1 MYTKAIAHFEKA
13 DPILFAVTRNI
24 EPFTLSKSQMLFI
37 ELCDHIISQQLSLKA
52 SASIFERFSQLF
64 PSKNITPQ
72 ALIILPDETIRTAG
86 LSYTK
91 VAYLKDLSQKIIE
104 NTVQLDHLEEL
115 PDQEVI
121 ETLIKVKGV
130 GRWTAE
136 MFLMSALAREDVFS
150 YGDLG
155 LRKAI
160 QKLYRLKKEPT
171 QKQAEKLAKKWSPY
185 RTYACKI
192 LWKSLAM

>member
-1 MYTKAIAHFEKA
+1 MYTKALTHFQKV
-13 DPILFAVTRNI
+13 DSILFAVTTNI
-24 EPFTLSKSQMLFI
+24 EPFMLLKSQTLFI
-37 ELCDHIISQQLSLKA
+37 ELCDHIISQQLSIKA
-52 SASIFERFSQLF
+52 SASIFERFTNLF
-64 PSKNITPQ
+64 PSKNISPSI
-72 ALIILPDETIRTAG
+72 LITIPDDTIRAAG

-91 VAYLKDLSQKIIE
+91 VSYLKDLSQKIIE
-104 NTVQLDHLEEL
+104 KTVRLDLLEKL

-121 ETLIKVKGV
+121 DTLIKVKGI

-155 LRKAI
+155 IRKAI
-160 QKLYRLKKEPT
+160 QKLYGLKKEPT
-171 QKQAEKLAKKWSPY
+171 QMQAEKLAKKWSPY

-192 LWKSLAM
+192 LWKSLTM